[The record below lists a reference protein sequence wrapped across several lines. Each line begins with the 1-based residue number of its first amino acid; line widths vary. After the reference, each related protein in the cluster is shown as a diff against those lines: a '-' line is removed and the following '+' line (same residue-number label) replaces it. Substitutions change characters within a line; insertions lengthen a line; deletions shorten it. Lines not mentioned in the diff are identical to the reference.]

1 MISHALLRQ
10 CFQWCPLKPP
20 LSKKLGIAEIYL
32 HAFPSYQAMT
42 PDNNTVPLT
51 DLDNRT
57 GQRQNFPFARHF
69 NIFFFFPE
77 LQEKIYIRKIPK
89 QQILNR
95 FHFRNTGLFPNQN
108 ESSSPPNSW
117 KPSSCWLKTQKLL
130 LPSPHLPDPLQ
141 HLTAGSRAADMP
153 ELLPGAGCSL
163 SLAPALGQG
172 KPKRCIGQKCW
183 GAVPWCGGMEGQ
195 APGSGPQKPAQG
207 PE

>member
-1 MISHALLRQ
+1 MWFHILPFHLFSSHASLKSFLVIKKKQYSHWHWGMISHALLRQ

-42 PDNNTVPLT
+42 PNNTVPLT

-117 KPSSCWLKTQKLL
+117 KPSSC
-130 LPSPHLPDPLQ
+130 
-141 HLTAGSRAADMP
+141 
-153 ELLPGAGCSL
+153 
-163 SLAPALGQG
+163 
-172 KPKRCIGQKCW
+172 
-183 GAVPWCGGMEGQ
+183 
-195 APGSGPQKPAQG
+195 
-207 PE
+207 